1 MTKRVLVLCTGNS
14 ARSQMAEAML
24 DRIATERRLP
34 IRAMSAGAQAAD
46 ALNPAVIRV
55 MEEAGITMVGRRPKQ
70 LTPEM
75 AAAADRIIGMGCGVD
90 AEACPAVAALA
101 EDWAL
106 VDPAGQPDEAVRRI
120 RDEIQL
126 RVEDLVERMI
136 REDGG

>member
-1 MTKRVLVLCTGNS
+1 MKTVLFICVHNAG
-14 ARSQMAEAML
+14 RSQMAEAML

>member
-1 MTKRVLVLCTGNS
+1 MKTVLFICVHNAG
-14 ARSQMAEAML
+14 RSQMAEAML

-106 VDPAGQPDEAVRRI
+106 VDPAGQPDVAVRRI
-120 RDEIQL
+120 RDEIRL
-126 RVEDLVERMI
+126 KVEDLVERMI

>member
-1 MTKRVLVLCTGNS
+1 MKTVLFICVHNAG
-14 ARSQMAEAML
+14 RSQMAEAML

-75 AAAADRIIGMGCGVD
+75 AAAADRIIGMGCEVD

-106 VDPAGQPDEAVRRI
+106 VDPAGQPDVAVRRI
-120 RDEIQL
+120 RDEIRL
-126 RVEDLVERMI
+126 KVEDLVERMI

>member
-1 MTKRVLVLCTGNS
+1 VKTVLFICVHNAG
-14 ARSQMAEAML
+14 RSQMAEAML

-106 VDPAGQPDEAVRRI
+106 VDPAGQPDVAVRRI
-120 RDEIQL
+120 RDEIRL
-126 RVEDLVERMI
+126 KVEDLVERMI

>member
-1 MTKRVLVLCTGNS
+1 
-14 ARSQMAEAML
+14 MAEAML